1 MRTLFFLPRTPV
13 CILILLG
20 SVIVSTTPLPAAA
33 RGEFLSAFLMADNTT
48 PSTTSIDNVLLR
60 SPILHKA
67 RCPVSS
73 LPLPIAESCAVA
85 KARLEALAAAAEALP
100 KQQIL
105 RMGFSPDVD
114 LRALVAQLYTSKEH
128 TIKKGEDAEV
138 VVTLVVRNDAANEI
152 KRLLRNSE
160 ILLLRHNLLN
170 TYEKLFHE
178 TLELYQQQRNTDG
191 IAVRGGAW
199 YKALVPSSTQ
209 ENTTPPSHISDTA
222 SADKLEAV
230 ISVQNTLHSASKE
243 WLVSSFSLSTLEQA
257 SILLPESA
265 AVWLLLAEAQL
276 QSGLPQRSID
286 SCTESLRLAPSLGRA
301 RYIRA
306 LAHLRLQ
313 QLALAEGDLNASLA
327 HHQNEAPKNDALA
340 ARLRARGAVR
350 MLRRDMAGMC
360 EDFFTACALGDC
372 EGLALAREQH
382 QCTDVDS
389 AHDVQTSAVYPKT
402 EGTR

>member
-1 MRTLFFLPRTPV
+1 M
-13 CILILLG
+13 G

-33 RGEFLSAFLMADNTT
+33 PGEFLSAFFMADNAT
-48 PSTTSIDNVLLR
+48 PSVTSIDNVFLH
-60 SPILHKA
+60 SPILRKA

-73 LPLPIAESCAVA
+73 LPLPIAESCAIA

-114 LRALVAQLYTSKEH
+114 LRALVAQLYTNKH
-128 TIKKGEDAEV
+128 TIEKKGEDSEV

-178 TLELYQQQRNTDG
+178 TLELYQQQHNTGD

-199 YKALVPSSTQ
+199 YKARVPSPNQ
-209 ENTTPPSHISDTA
+209 ENTTPPHISDTA
-222 SADKLEAV
+222 SADKLETAN
-230 ISVQNTLHSASKE
+230 SVQNTLHSASKE
-243 WLVSSFSLSTLEQA
+243 WLVSASSLSTLEQA
-257 SILLPESA
+257 SLLLPESA

-286 SCTESLRLAPSLGRA
+286 SCTECLRLAPTLGRA

-372 EGLALAREQH
+372 EGLVLAREQH
-382 QCTDVDS
+382 QCTDMDG
-389 AHDVQTSAVYPKT
+389 AHDVQTSAINPKT
-402 EGTR
+402 EDTR